1 MTSLDIIKQPI
12 AEEFAHFQ
20 RMYAEFA
27 ITDNPLLADVIRH
40 VVQRKGKQ
48 MRPMMTL
55 LFAKLYGE
63 IDDSAYNA
71 AIALELLHT
80 ASLIHDDVVDDSLQ
94 RRGQPSINAVFG
106 NKVSVLAGDYLLAT
120 CLHYMLLADNTDMAV
135 AVAPLAQI
143 LSDGELFQLYQS
155 HENVVSEDIYYSI
168 IKKKTAALF
177 SVCAKVGAMSSKA
190 SPEQVKNAQ
199 LFGEYAGICFQIRD
213 DIFDY
218 FDSQEVGKPTGNDM
232 REGKLTLPII
242 YAVKNH
248 GNEHILSLIKRLKCG
263 QLSDEGIDE
272 LISFAKDN
280 GGIEYAEQQME
291 IYRQKA
297 FDLLPENGKPEILD
311 AIKAHVDYVIG
322 RTH

>member
-1 MTSLDIIKQPI
+1 MASLDIIKQPI

-27 ITDNPLLADVIRH
+27 VTDNPLLADVIRH
-40 VVQRKGKQ
+40 IVQRKGKQ

-63 IDDSAYNA
+63 IEDSAYYA
-71 AIALELLHT
+71 ALALELLHT
-80 ASLIHDDVVDDSLQ
+80 ASLVHDDVVDDSLQ
-94 RRGQPSINAVFG
+94 RRGQPSINALFG

-120 CLHYMLLADNTDMAV
+120 SLQYMLLADNPEMAT

-143 LSDGELFQLYQS
+143 LSDGELFQLFQS

-177 SVCAKVGAMSSKA
+177 SVCAKVGAISSNA
-190 SPEQVKNAQ
+190 TQEQIDNAE

-218 FDSQEVGKPTGNDM
+218 FDSQEIGKPTGNDM

-242 YAVKNH
+242 YAVKNY
-248 GNEHILSLIKRLKCG
+248 GDDHILSLIKQLKCG
-263 QLSDEGIDE
+263 QLSDEGIYE
-272 LISFAKDN
+272 LIAFAKEH

-291 IYRQKA
+291 IFRQKA
-297 FDLLPENGKPEILD
+297 FDLLPKDGKSEIIA